1 MSDLAVEL
9 LGTRCRCGKEKGKM
23 MSFCVECCF
32 ELPASMRRALYRRF
46 GEGYEEAYAAAVK
59 RLIKRGLVKEGAQ

>member
-1 MSDLAVEL
+1 
-9 LGTRCRCGKEKGKM
+9 M